1 MAHILIIDDSP
12 TEQAGMSQ
20 MLHKHGH
27 ICSFANTGEIGVA
40 ASKKVKPD
48 LILMDVVMPETNGF
62 QATRKITKD
71 PETSHIP
78 IIMVST
84 KSQATDRMWGMR
96 QGASEYLTKPVNE
109 EILLATVNRLLKK

>member
-48 LILMDVVMPETNGF
+48 LILMDVVMPETNYYG
-62 QATRKITKD
+62 QHQKPSDRPYVGYASRRK
-71 PETSHIP
+71 
-78 IIMVST
+78 
-84 KSQATDRMWGMR
+84 
-96 QGASEYLTKPVNE
+96 
-109 EILLATVNRLLKK
+109 

>member
-40 ASKKVKPD
+40 GSFFRFKRLRRSKQQ
-48 LILMDVVMPETNGF
+48 T
-62 QATRKITKD
+62 QHTTK
-71 PETSHIP
+71 
-78 IIMVST
+78 
-84 KSQATDRMWGMR
+84 G
-96 QGASEYLTKPVNE
+96 
-109 EILLATVNRLLKK
+109 